1 MRQRFLVLDIP
12 WIKMKDATRVIQHQ
26 FDVHKIIYVFQL
38 QTSPVSMQIHHIDKS
53 HDELGVDEQIIE
65 LLCREQ
71 LILRTCKPIV
81 VGNEWITLTS
91 DILKRDD
98 YGKDICLLDEQKI
111 ITLYGL
117 PHAVKN
123 VQQQF
128 EKINQKAVEKLN
140 SVPPVIRNVSV
151 NSEKPRQSIIESPP
165 KITENTT
172 PKPQTHSI
180 VFDID
185 EPGFE
190 LLIDQ
195 DFPRLLAIVGSNCTI
210 VKQIIQRQIPI
221 PIPKTKINEID
232 DNTSAVQSADEASH
246 LSNDSNTS
254 PAGTKSNWFHR
265 LFHSNKSKNPQSPV
279 PSTSAAA
286 NTTPSLTIGKS
297 KINVCTGDLTK
308 QAVKF
313 FSMVILFRSFQIF
326 NIGRFS
332 CLLFN
337 IKSSMRWN
345 YICCWLGNRKGV

>member
-1 MRQRFLVLDIP
+1 MRQRSLILDIP
-12 WIKMKDATRVIQHQ
+12 WIKMKDAIRVLQHQ
-26 FDVHKIIYVFQL
+26 FDVYNIIYVCQL
-38 QTSPVSMQIHHIDKS
+38 QTSPVSIQIHHIDKS

-71 LILRTCKPIV
+71 LILRTCKPIA
-81 VGNEWITLTS
+81 VGNEWTTLTS

-117 PHAVKN
+117 PDAVKD

-128 EKINQKAVEKLN
+128 DKINQKAREKLN

-165 KITENTT
+165 KSTENTT
-172 PKPQTHSI
+172 PKPQTRSI

-195 DFPRLLAIVGSNCTI
+195 DFPRLLAIVGSNCSI
-210 VKQIIQRQIPI
+210 VKQILHHQIPI
-221 PIPKTKINEID
+221 PIPKTKINETD
-232 DNTSAVQSADEASH
+232 DNTPAVQSEDQASR
-246 LSNDSNTS
+246 LSNDSNTAS
-254 PAGTKSNWFHR
+254 AETISNWFYR
-265 LFHSNKSKNPQSPV
+265 LFYNDKSEKPQSPV
-279 PSTSAAA
+279 PSISAAA

-308 QAVKF
+308 QAVRF
-313 FSMVILFRSFQIF
+313 FSIVILFFFVS
-326 NIGRFS
+326 NI
-332 CLLFN
+332 
-337 IKSSMRWN
+337 
-345 YICCWLGNRKGV
+345 